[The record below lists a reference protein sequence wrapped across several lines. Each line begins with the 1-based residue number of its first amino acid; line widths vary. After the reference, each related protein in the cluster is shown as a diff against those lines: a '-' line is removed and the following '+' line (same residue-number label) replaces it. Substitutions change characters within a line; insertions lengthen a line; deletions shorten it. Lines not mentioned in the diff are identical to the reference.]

1 MVRARAALES
11 FLETCDARR
20 EGLLR
25 RVVERLRRELPE
37 ELPADRLEQAI
48 DRFVL
53 RHDERGTRLVCQR
66 LLNYLTRPRT
76 RVRPRTASPVRDS
89 RLRR

>member
-1 MVRARAALES
+1 MQRATAALEG

-25 RVVERLRRELPE
+25 RVVEGLRRTLPRD
-37 ELPADRLEQAI
+37 LPADRLTQAI

-53 RHDERGTRLVCQR
+53 RHDEPGTRLICQR
-66 LLNYLTRPRT
+66 LLNYLSRPRT
-76 RVRPRTASPVRDS
+76 RMLPRTASPTRWRQFS
-89 RLRR
+89 